1 MNALDPRLK
10 IIWFFFYSILIFTVA
25 NLPTQLLLTSIT
37 LLMIFI
43 TGFKLPFI
51 LKKVKYLLLFLP
63 VTFFIHL
70 FFSTELWGIVTDNG
84 LAGLNLNLLI
94 LPVFFTLRIA
104 DFIIFMSWMSE
115 WIDADKLLD
124 SLYTLLKPLRKIKI
138 PVDDLFQMIFIA
150 IRFFP
155 ILQQEYKKM
164 DENWKN
170 FTNKNI
176 EEKRFVRLL
185 NNLVTLV
192 VVSFRRADKI
202 AISMQVRGYGLQE
215 RSYYTHLKFHFRDMV
230 FFCFSIIF
238 FIIIQ
243 RIGTIIGQI

>member
-243 RIGTIIGQI
+243 RIGPIIGQI